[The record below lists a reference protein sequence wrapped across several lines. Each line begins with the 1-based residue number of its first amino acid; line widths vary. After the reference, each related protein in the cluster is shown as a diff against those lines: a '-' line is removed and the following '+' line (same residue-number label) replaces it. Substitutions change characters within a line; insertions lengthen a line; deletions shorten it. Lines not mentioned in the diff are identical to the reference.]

1 MKRLGKLTLVLGT
14 TLLLTSGTLSFA
26 ADQDR
31 LRLRDGSCQTT
42 TAIQDRNRAQDG
54 LRDGS
59 RSIVDQSRTLDRE
72 RTRVRS
78 GNARTR

>member
-1 MKRLGKLTLVLGT
+1 MKRLVKRTLMLGT
-14 TLLLTSGTLSFA
+14 ALLLTSGTFSFA

-31 LRLRDGSCQTT
+31 LRLRDESCKTT
-42 TAIQDRNRAQDG
+42 TAIQDRNRAQDR

-59 RSIVDQSRTLDRE
+59 RSTMDQSRTFDRE

-78 GNARTR
+78 GTPRTR